1 MRCQNATATD
11 ARKKLQFTKTV
22 GDFYECRHVTFLSRL
37 QRPTVHLMEMR
48 LAFDVTLLSRMGI
61 ICGLVHLREV
71 GEEFGK
77 AKRYQLANQNAK
89 ERAQFKFCGSIDQN
103 TVLHGQEQL
112 FNR

>member
-11 ARKKLQFTKTV
+11 ARKKTTV
-22 GDFYECRHVTFLSRL
+22 RENCRRLLRVSACYVPLSIATSNSALDGNASRLRRHVAV
-37 QRPTVHLMEMR
+37 P
-48 LAFDVTLLSRMGI
+48 DGI

-77 AKRYQLANQNAK
+77 AKIYQLGIQNAK